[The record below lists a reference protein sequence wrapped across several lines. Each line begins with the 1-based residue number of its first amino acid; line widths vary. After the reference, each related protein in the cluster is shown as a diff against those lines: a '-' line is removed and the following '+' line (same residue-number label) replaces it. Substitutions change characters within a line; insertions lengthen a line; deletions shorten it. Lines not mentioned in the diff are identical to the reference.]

1 MNELDFLDIL
11 TIMSFVLQIQNQS
24 HIIDV
29 GDIQEEI
36 GKAVNNVHAHLTI
49 QDEKINKILII
60 LEDKDENN

>member
-24 HIIDV
+24 HIIDL

>member
-24 HIIDV
+24 HIIDL

-36 GKAVNNVHAHLTI
+36 GKAVNDIHAHLTI
-49 QDEKINKILII
+49 QDEKINKILIA
-60 LEDKDENN
+60 LEDKNENH

>member
-24 HIIDV
+24 HIIDL

-36 GKAVNNVHAHLTI
+36 GKAVNDIHAHLTI
-49 QDEKINKILII
+49 QDEKINKILLL
-60 LEDKDENN
+60 LEDKNENH